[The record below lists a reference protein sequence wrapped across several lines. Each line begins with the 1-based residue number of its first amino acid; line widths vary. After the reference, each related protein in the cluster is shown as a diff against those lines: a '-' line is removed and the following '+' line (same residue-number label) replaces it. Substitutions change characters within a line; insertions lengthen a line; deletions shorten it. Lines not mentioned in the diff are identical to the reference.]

1 MAGGVSGALG
11 KVAGVLAKT
20 TTKLTFDEQYQEER
34 RRSSGSKGIGQGLE
48 GAAKVVP
55 CTSNKHS
62 PCQLLSVDTCM
73 AVILEYRITPLSM
86 VVIPMVQLLIGLLYY
101 ITAICVNNEIGACG
115 FRVGNYGL
123 DIIVVN

>member
-73 AVILEYRITPLSM
+73 AVIYRIQNNTS
-86 VVIPMVQLLIGLLYY
+86 VHGSDTHGS
-101 ITAICVNNEIGACG
+101 ITDWFAVLCYCNLCKQ
-115 FRVGNYGL
+115 
-123 DIIVVN
+123 